1 MPASRLL
8 RVFGVSVVL
17 LTSVGLVFR
26 VFFWLVFRS
35 TFVELQ
41 AGEVTRALVWGL
53 RFDLALA
60 AILSLLVAGCSGMLL
75 WIEPMRGRAHWPLY
89 LAIVAVTLMMGGDLM
104 YFQDSGRHVSYEI
117 FDTLTDAKSLLS
129 TALIVH
135 TQIFCGCVLL
145 MGSAWLVTTRLV
157 PWIQAE
163 VTSHMS
169 RGRSTLAGLGV
180 LAFSVVA
187 VRGGIHGVPMSP
199 MTAYEIGNTQMAE
212 LALNGGYSGLHSAFN
227 GKYVVT
233 QVDLPELEPQ
243 AMAQARLASLYGSHV
258 RETALDL
265 QRLNVVVLL
274 LESWPAIWMKSYG
287 ADVEPTPFFDSLQAR
302 GVSVDAMVAGGHR
315 TTEGIFTTFCSQQNP
330 LGQTVARSQL
340 TAHSYRSLAQILS
353 DLGWTTAFF
362 QGSNKNTSSTGSFAQ
377 RLASRRATVARTSRL
392 GSGEPTSGEPTT
404 RISTGLHWPT

>member
-180 LAFSVVA
+180 LAFSVV
-187 VRGGIHGVPMSP
+187 
-199 MTAYEIGNTQMAE
+199 EIGRA
-212 LALNGGYSGLHSAFN
+212 
-227 GKYVVT
+227 
-233 QVDLPELEPQ
+233 
-243 AMAQARLASLYGSHV
+243 HV
-258 RETALDL
+258 
-265 QRLNVVVLL
+265 
-274 LESWPAIWMKSYG
+274 
-287 ADVEPTPFFDSLQAR
+287 
-302 GVSVDAMVAGGHR
+302 
-315 TTEGIFTTFCSQQNP
+315 
-330 LGQTVARSQL
+330 
-340 TAHSYRSLAQILS
+340 
-353 DLGWTTAFF
+353 
-362 QGSNKNTSSTGSFAQ
+362 
-377 RLASRRATVARTSRL
+377 
-392 GSGEPTSGEPTT
+392 
-404 RISTGLHWPT
+404 